1 MIDCFGRKTSLDFST
16 SVSLE
21 FQGTESCVVL
31 FTFFQLTSCLS
42 FLISSFLLEVIICTR
57 YLVLY
62 ESRLSVIMEFLHFSV
77 VKCDYPV
84 VEHGMI
90 LSGFRRKF
98 YYKAQVVFKCNQGF
112 SLHGSSTIVC
122 NANSVWEPKLPTCTK
137 GTTVS
142 FSSLAFFFFFDS
154 KFQ

>member
-1 MIDCFGRKTSLDFST
+1 MWSRFP
-16 SVSLE
+16 
-21 FQGTESCVVL
+21 
-31 FTFFQLTSCLS
+31 
-42 FLISSFLLEVIICTR
+42 LIL
-57 YLVLY
+57 
-62 ESRLSVIMEFLHFSV
+62 EFLHFSV

-112 SLHGSSTIVC
+112 YLHGSSTIVC

-137 GTTVS
+137 GTKVS
-142 FSSLAFFFFFDS
+142 FSLLGFFFVLFCFVDN
-154 KFQ
+154 KFQWYRITEKKHFWCSYLSYSHFHVTCMPTNSQRKLLFWSFCAFIGS